1 MTRISVDELLNESE
15 NSDNEVQQKRPVQS
29 VKSPSTLVFVS
40 MFDNCKYSL
49 QWNLNS
55 DTAKKLSL
63 KEFIRYMISK
73 CNRILKYN
81 PKDSKIFYT
90 DEENDDI
97 FVGSDDEYKE
107 LIKVTINKNKDGYPM
122 VINCVKRSTGNRKD
136 GKRNDV
142 LGRDCKTSPGKVI
155 KSSPA
160 KLRQKVPTK
169 PISLTIKYSD
179 EVQELSDSMEKT
191 TITEESDVNKKA
203 LTKREGSIPP
213 HSPSHDI
220 RKQQAS
226 VFDWMTPKKDN
237 QEANPPTW
245 FFNFMEN
252 YKEELVAEISAKVV
266 QSLGVVIDNKLS
278 GLEKKNAVNNKQL
291 EKVVVG
297 KAKKSRDTEKVKKE
311 AMRMTMNIND
321 EAESKELKKLRKS
334 LKKKTDKVV
343 KIAMKIEKKQ
353 NQEDKHRKPSI
364 SSTSGSE
371 VGINFQAK
379 KEKKCKKKKNRK
391 VKEEEV
397 VLEGNVTTGYVVK
410 NDETIY
416 PILARPSYP
425 LSPVRTY
432 PIVPIVENYPLV
444 KTADKKASIIEQ
456 IISGKL
462 SEIKE
467 TIVRDIASK
476 VAVEKI
482 SKDKKIE
489 FPKDQEPEGKLVNA
503 VFVSD
508 AQNVVKV
515 KPESEVN
522 IKLDVTNMGCLE
534 WTDSVT
540 VQQIIAS
547 DKLETPDKNKSLSG
561 LNPGEEKNMEFNFKA
576 PKEKGLYESVWNF
589 FDDNERFGP
598 PLIFKIIVV
607 ANDESSNKGATE
619 MKDYN
624 AAVEMKSIG
633 VSATSLEMVEINKSS
648 DTKEENITTTD
659 SDDFDLLANEVDSLN
674 IKKGATEEEDEF
686 EVIPIPSCFDL
697 EVPFELIDKDNKDEI
712 NDEED
717 EEEQVEQLSLL
728 DKAAISVDSY
738 NENEKF
744 IEKSLEIGPI
754 SLSPSPQ
761 ISLTDHVEKLVK
773 LGFGNRD
780 QNRQL
785 LELHNN
791 DIEKVLEI
799 VFEDNSSRWAALRH

>member
-1 MTRISVDELLNESE
+1 LM
-15 NSDNEVQQKRPVQS
+15 
-29 VKSPSTLVFVS
+29 
-40 MFDNCKYSL
+40 
-49 QWNLNS
+49 
-55 DTAKKLSL
+55 
-63 KEFIRYMISK
+63 
-73 CNRILKYN
+73 
-81 PKDSKIFYT
+81 
-90 DEENDDI
+90 
-97 FVGSDDEYKE
+97 
-107 LIKVTINKNKDGYPM
+107 
-122 VINCVKRSTGNRKD
+122 
-136 GKRNDV
+136 
-142 LGRDCKTSPGKVI
+142 
-155 KSSPA
+155 
-160 KLRQKVPTK
+160 
-169 PISLTIKYSD
+169 
-179 EVQELSDSMEKT
+179 
-191 TITEESDVNKKA
+191 
-203 LTKREGSIPP
+203 
-213 HSPSHDI
+213 
-220 RKQQAS
+220 
-226 VFDWMTPKKDN
+226 
-237 QEANPPTW
+237 
-245 FFNFMEN
+245 
-252 YKEELVAEISAKVV
+252 
-266 QSLGVVIDNKLS
+266 
-278 GLEKKNAVNNKQL
+278 
-291 EKVVVG
+291 
-297 KAKKSRDTEKVKKE
+297 
-311 AMRMTMNIND
+311 
-321 EAESKELKKLRKS
+321 
-334 LKKKTDKVV
+334 
-343 KIAMKIEKKQ
+343 
-353 NQEDKHRKPSI
+353 
-364 SSTSGSE
+364 
-371 VGINFQAK
+371 
-379 KEKKCKKKKNRK
+379 
-391 VKEEEV
+391 
-397 VLEGNVTTGYVVK
+397 
-410 NDETIY
+410 
-416 PILARPSYP
+416 
-425 LSPVRTY
+425 
-432 PIVPIVENYPLV
+432 
-444 KTADKKASIIEQ
+444 
-456 IISGKL
+456 
-462 SEIKE
+462 
-467 TIVRDIASK
+467 
-476 VAVEKI
+476 
-482 SKDKKIE
+482 
-489 FPKDQEPEGKLVNA
+489 NA